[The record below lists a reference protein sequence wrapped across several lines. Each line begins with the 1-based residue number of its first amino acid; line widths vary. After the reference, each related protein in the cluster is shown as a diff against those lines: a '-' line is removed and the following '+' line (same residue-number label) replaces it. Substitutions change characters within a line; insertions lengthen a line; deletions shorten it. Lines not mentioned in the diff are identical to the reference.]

1 MLSNRNN
8 RNNNLLAVEFTII
21 TVSRSGHDADEEII
35 LAIFSNKKRTYS
47 LMDFKG
53 NRN

>member
-8 RNNNLLAVEFTII
+8 RNNNLLAVEFTNI
-21 TVSRSGHDADEEII
+21 TASRRGHNTDEEII

-47 LMDFKG
+47 LMDFKENG
-53 NRN
+53 N